1 MLTRLS
7 PGPRCCS
14 AHRRRV
20 ALRVSCGIITVLV
33 GLGAVAICVWQLVDE
48 RNFSG
53 VVATAGA
60 AVVAAVLISAS
71 EIFQHMANYSRPAL
85 QKQIVRVLLMVPVYS
100 AASFLSL
107 ALPVAGPYLDVVREL
122 YEALTIYAFTWFVL
136 AYLELDANLSFASF
150 GEILASKPPLPHMWP
165 LGALLRPWQM
175 GTPFIRNVQ
184 TGVLNYVVVRPITAV
199 IGFALS
205 PFGLYTAGDVDPGN
219 AYIYLAFVN
228 SLSQGWAL
236 YCLIMLYRATH
247 TELAGI
253 KVLSKFL
260 CVKGVVFFT
269 YWQGVAVAIGIRVRA
284 IQSVIKPHGHDS
296 EAELATR
303 LQNFITCVEMLF
315 FALAHSYAFSAREYW
330 TDAGPGSAPPRSVW
344 AAAAMAFD
352 WSDVGHNMVGQVHL
366 GATELL
372 DGAQSAGRGVLDGA
386 AWPFQQLRKQLGKA
400 RSSDGGVA
408 TPAAGRREAK
418 QALLPDAR
426 TAGRS

>member
-1 MLTRLS
+1 MLT
-7 PGPRCCS
+7 
-14 AHRRRV
+14 A
-20 ALRVSCGIITVLV
+20 AV
-33 GLGAVAICVWQLVDE
+33 GLGAVAICVWQLVEE

-53 VVATAGA
+53 VLATAGA
-60 AVVAAVLISAS
+60 AVAAAILISAS
-71 EIFQHMANYSRPAL
+71 EVFQHVANYSRPAL
-85 QKQIVRVLLMVPVYS
+85 QRQIIRVLLMVPVYS
-100 AASFLSL
+100 VASFLSL
-107 ALPVAGPYLDVVREL
+107 ALPVAGPYFDVVREL
-122 YEALTIYAFTWFVL
+122 YEALTIYSFTWFVL

-150 GEILASKPPLPHMWP
+150 GEILASKQPLKHMWP
-165 LGALLRPWQM
+165 LNLVMRPWQM
-175 GTPFIRNVQ
+175 GTPFIRAVQ
-184 TGVLNYVVVRPITAV
+184 TGVLNYVVLRPTTAV

-205 PFGLYTAGDVDPGN
+205 PFGLYKSGDVDPGS

-269 YWQGVAVAIGIRVRA
+269 YWQGVAVAIGIRVHA
-284 IQSVIKPHGHDS
+284 IQSVITPHGHDS

-303 LQNFITCVEMLF
+303 LQNFIVCVEMLF

-330 TDAGPGSAPPRSVW
+330 TDTGGVGSPPPRSVW
-344 AAAAMAFD
+344 AATVSAFD

-386 AWPFQQLRKQLGKA
+386 AWPFRQLSKQLGKA
-400 RSSDGGVA
+400 RSSDGGEA

-418 QALLPDAR
+418 QALLPESRA
-426 TAGRS
+426 ANRS